1 MVVRKVLKK
10 KKRERPAAED
20 AAEAEEPPDEAQE
33 APKRRK
39 HDRSAAEGTL
49 EGEEPAYE
57 AQEASPRSAPDAGP
71 GRGREEPRG
80 AGRSDGKGKDKGKGK
95 GKDKG
100 KKREDAD
107 NGRASG
113 SRDADGGKAK
123 GKGKGKGKGPGG
135 KPSFSRPSALKMLKP
150 STGRSKTVSVALP
163 ASIIDNAQSGEL
175 KAMLV
180 GQIARALTIFSV
192 DEIVLYEDRSDAQ
205 QSNDSEGLSR
215 GLAFFVRNLQY
226 LETPQYLRRELL
238 PMHRDLKWVGLL
250 SPIDAPHHLRRYE
263 QLAYREGAVL
273 PAEKSPEQPPANSEG
288 PGCWVNCGIGE
299 AVWVSGQEIP
309 SGVRVTVRL
318 ETTNNGYG
326 TPPRGVAVTP
336 TEPRTILGF
345 YWGYQVRIAKSLRA
359 VFEECPFEGGSY
371 DLTIGTSERGE
382 AMGLH
387 GLPKFKHL
395 LLAFGGLGGL
405 EEAIED
411 ELSGYP
417 GSTAPSALFNRYV
430 NICPTQTSRTIRT
443 EEALL
448 IAMTSLRHYLPKL

>member
-1 MVVRKVLKK
+1 MVVGKS
-10 KKRERPAAED
+10 KKRSREASAGKGAAEPAED
-20 AAEAEEPPDEAQE
+20 DGPGGEQGGAAGKGRKEA
-33 APKRRK
+33 R
-39 HDRSAAEGTL
+39 
-49 EGEEPAYE
+49 
-57 AQEASPRSAPDAGP
+57 DAG
-71 GRGREEPRG
+71 GRNGR
-80 AGRSDGKGKDKGKGK
+80 GKGKKGDEAGGGKGARDGGKSKGKGK
-95 GKDKG
+95 G
-100 KKREDAD
+100 
-107 NGRASG
+107 S
-113 SRDADGGKAK
+113 
-123 GKGKGKGKGPGG
+123 GG
-135 KPSFSRPSALKMLKP
+135 KPSSSRPSALRMLKP
-150 STGRSKTVSVALP
+150 STGRSRTVSVALP
-163 ASIIDNAQSGEL
+163 ASIIENCQSGEL

-180 GQIARALTIFSV
+180 GQIARAATVFSV
-192 DEIVLYEDRSDAQ
+192 DEIVLYEDRSDAP

-250 SPIDAPHHLRRYE
+250 SPLDAPHHLRKYE
-263 QLAYREGAVL
+263 KLAYREGAVL
-273 PAEKSPEQPPANSEG
+273 PADKAPKQPPRNAEG

-309 SGVRVTVRL
+309 SGVRVTVKL
-318 ETTNNGYG
+318 DENKDEAA
-326 TPPRGVAVTP
+326 PSGVAVAP
-336 TEPRTILGF
+336 TEPRTKLGF
-345 YWGYQVRIAKSLRA
+345 YWGYQVRIAKSLQA

-382 AMGLH
+382 SMGLH

-405 EEAIED
+405 EEAIDD

-417 GSTAPSALFNRYV
+417 ASTNPSTLFTRYV

-448 IAMTSLRHYLPKL
+448 IALTSLRHQLPSA